1 MIAMKKS
8 YETKLQA
15 EQQKVLETESMSSQL
30 VKKSHEEEIE
40 RIKAEHAAA
49 IDQQHSNTTDT
60 EQVQTDK
67 LEVLKQE
74 LMSTH
79 QIEMEQIMAQSDIR
93 LQQAADEAATEM
105 ERIRA
110 EADERVSEAIKQN
123 QENANATASES
134 EKISALQEDFAIKM
148 SEMQQ
153 SHQQELEKVRAGQS
167 TASEQIE
174 EMQARHALISENFNA
189 QHEEA
194 IQNVRNEA
202 AAEKDEA
209 VNTFKAKVQ
218 EKMAQ
223 VKESYEAKI
232 VA

>member
-1 MIAMKKS
+1 
-8 YETKLQA
+8 
-15 EQQKVLETESMSSQL
+15 
-30 VKKSHEEEIE
+30 
-40 RIKAEHAAA
+40 
-49 IDQQHSNTTDT
+49 
-60 EQVQTDK
+60 
-67 LEVLKQE
+67 
-74 LMSTH
+74 
-79 QIEMEQIMAQSDIR
+79 MEQIMAQSDIR

-174 EMQARHALISENFNA
+174 EMQARHALISENINA
-189 QHEEA
+189 HHEEA

>member
-1 MIAMKKS
+1 
-8 YETKLQA
+8 
-15 EQQKVLETESMSSQL
+15 
-30 VKKSHEEEIE
+30 
-40 RIKAEHAAA
+40 
-49 IDQQHSNTTDT
+49 
-60 EQVQTDK
+60 
-67 LEVLKQE
+67 
-74 LMSTH
+74 
-79 QIEMEQIMAQSDIR
+79 
-93 LQQAADEAATEM
+93 M
-105 ERIRA
+105 ERIQTD
-110 EADERVSEAIKQN
+110 ADERVSEAIKQS
-123 QENANATASES
+123 EENATASES

-174 EMQARHALISENFNA
+174 EMQARHALISENINA